1 MRSAQPAGSRRRL
14 GPRAV
19 LLVGGL
25 LLLRVAA
32 PGLFVVAVAADANGA
47 VLAAVGCVLCGVVVV
62 RQALLPQ
69 RASFRA
75 GTKIW
80 QNDGLPGG
88 GAGGI

>member
-1 MRSAQPAGSRRRL
+1 MRNSRPAGSRPRL
-14 GPRAV
+14 SPRAV
-19 LLVGGL
+19 VLVGGL
-25 LLLRVAA
+25 LLLLVAA
-32 PGLFVVAVAADANGA
+32 PGLFVVAVAADANWA
-47 VLAAVGCVLCGVVVV
+47 VLSGVGCVLCGVIVVG
-62 RQALLPQ
+62 QALLPD